1 MEIIFNNENGKI
13 IHGDNIAVL
22 GGLNEASVDSCISD
36 FPYAI
41 EFMGKNW
48 DSAKCWNQGKGIH
61 GQFPGTGYSG
71 KKRPAFYANTQND
84 KIIFYDWCH
93 KRTEMLFRIMKPGG
107 YVAIFGH
114 PKTNHRMKCAFED
127 AGFKIVEEIDWIY
140 STGMP
145 KNQDIGK
152 LFDKSGNKVLAE
164 QYYGYKT
171 AGLKPAHEPIT
182 IFQKPLEGTYI
193 QNIEKYGCGAMNI
206 DACRVPFKNEH
217 DIQTTK
223 AKTNFTEASDH
234 NRGFGNGTDIYGD
247 GNTPLEQAKCCI
259 KDSGRF
265 PPNVILDE
273 HTADI
278 LDEQTGMTKSVGGSG
293 ESSRLGRARH
303 IYGAYQDKTN
313 ADYINDSLG
322 GYGDAGGGSRYFP
335 IIKYCPK
342 VAPHERQLS
351 NGERNPHVTV
361 KPVELIKWLIK
372 LLTPKDGMTID
383 ITAGS
388 CTHAVACE
396 ELNRECSYNLKWVD
410 IELMNTESDPYCDIG
425 KQRVEAVNCGK
436 PKKLF

>member
-1 MEIIFNNENGKI
+1 MEIIYNNSNGQI
-13 IHGDNIAVL
+13 IHGDNLEVL
-22 GGLNEASVDSCISD
+22 AELNESSVDSCISD

-48 DSAKCWNQGKGIH
+48 DSAKCWNQGKGVH

-71 KKRPAFYANTQND
+71 KKRPAFYANSNQD
-84 KIIFYDWCH
+84 MLMFYDWCI
-93 KRTEMLFRIMKPGG
+93 KRANSLLRIMKPGG

-127 AGFKIVEEIDWIY
+127 VGFKIVEEIDWIY

-145 KNQDIGK
+145 KNQDISK
-152 LFDKSGNKVLAE
+152 LFDKSGNKTMAE
-164 QYYGYKT
+164 QYAGYKT

-206 DACRVPFKNEH
+206 DSCRVPFKNDQ
-217 DIQTTK
+217 DIQTAK
-223 AKTNFTEASDH
+223 AKTNFTKVSDH
-234 NRGFGNGTDIYGD
+234 NRGFGNKTDIYGG

-259 KDSGRF
+259 KDLGRF

-273 HTADI
+273 YT
-278 LDEQTGMTKSVGGSG
+278 LDEQ
-293 ESSRLGRARH
+293 LC
-303 IYGAYQDKTN
+303 D
-313 ADYINDSLG
+313 
-322 GYGDAGGGSRYFP
+322 GSRYFP

-342 VAPHERQLS
+342 APPYERQLP
-351 NGERNPHVTV
+351 NGERNSHVTV
-361 KPVELIKWLIK
+361 KPIELIKWLIK
-372 LLTPKDGMTID
+372 LLTPKDGLTID

-396 ELNRECSYNLKWVD
+396 ELNHDNGYHLKWID
-410 IELMNTESDPYCDIG
+410 IELMNTESDPYCNIG
-425 KQRVEAVNCGK
+425 KQRVETTNCGK
-436 PKKLF
+436 SKKLF

>member
-1 MEIIFNNENGKI
+1 MEVIFNNENGKI

-41 EFMGKNW
+41 EFMIKNW
-48 DSAKCWNQGKGIH
+48 DFDKN
-61 GQFPGTGYSG
+61 
-71 KKRPAFYANTQND
+71 FYE
-84 KIIFYDWCH
+84 WCH
-93 KRTEMLFRIMKPGG
+93 ERATGLVQVMKPGG

-114 PKTNHRMKCAFED
+114 LKTNHRMKCAFED

-140 STGMP
+140 STGIP

-152 LFDKSGNKVLAE
+152 LFDKAGNKVLAE
-164 QYYGYKT
+164 KYYGYKT
-171 AGLKPAHEPIT
+171 VGLKPAHEPIT
-182 IFQKPLEGTYI
+182 IFQKTLEGTYI

-217 DIQTTK
+217 DIQTAK
-223 AKTNFTEASDH
+223 AKTNFIEASDH
-234 NRGFGNGTDIYGD
+234 SRGFDNGTDIYGD
-247 GNTPLEQAKCCI
+247 GNTPLGQAKCCI

-265 PPNVILDE
+265 PLNVILDK

-278 LDEQTGMTKSVGGSG
+278 LDEQTGTSTSSGGSG
-293 ESSRLGRARH
+293 VASRKNRCKNT
-303 IYGAYQDKTN
+303 YGAFDEKTN
-313 ADYINDSLG
+313 ENYINDSLG
-322 GYGDAGGGSRYFP
+322 GYGDVGGGSRYFP

-342 VAPHERQLS
+342 VAPYERQLS
-351 NGERNPHVTV
+351 NGERNSHVTV

-372 LLTPKDGMTID
+372 LLTPKDGITID

-396 ELNRECSYNLKWVD
+396 ELNRECSYNLKWID
-410 IELMNTESDPYCDIG
+410 IELMNTESDPYCNIG
-425 KQRVEAVNCGK
+425 RMRVERVHHMK
-436 PKKLF
+436 SRKLF

>member
-1 MEIIFNNENGKI
+1 
-13 IHGDNIAVL
+13 
-22 GGLNEASVDSCISD
+22 
-36 FPYAI
+36 
-41 EFMGKNW
+41 
-48 DSAKCWNQGKGIH
+48 
-61 GQFPGTGYSG
+61 
-71 KKRPAFYANTQND
+71 
-84 KIIFYDWCH
+84 
-93 KRTEMLFRIMKPGG
+93 MKPGG

-114 PKTNHRMKCAFED
+114 SKTNHRMKCAFED

-152 LFDKSGNKVLAE
+152 LFDKAGNKVQAE
-164 QYYGYKT
+164 QYGGYKT

-217 DIQTTK
+217 DIQTAK
-223 AKTNFTEASDH
+223 AKTNFTEAADH
-234 NRGFGNGTDIYGD
+234 SHGFGNGTDIYGD
-247 GNTPLEQAKCCI
+247 GNTPLAQAKCCI

-265 PPNVILDE
+265 PPNVIVDE
-273 HTADI
+273 HTAEI
-278 LDEQTGMTKSVGGSG
+278 LDEQ
-293 ESSRLGRARH
+293 
-303 IYGAYQDKTN
+303 I
-313 ADYINDSLG
+313 IN
-322 GYGDAGGGSRYFP
+322 GSRYFP

-351 NGERNPHVTV
+351 NGERNPHITV

-372 LLTPKDGMTID
+372 LLTPKDGITID

-396 ELNRECSYNLKWVD
+396 ELNRECSYNLKWID
-410 IELMNTESDPYCDIG
+410 IELMNTESDPYCNIG
-425 KQRVEAVNCGK
+425 RMRVERVHHMK
-436 PKKLF
+436 SRKLFQNGDQK